1 MVRGGLLAGLE
12 KSGSIITDEKIGALP
27 ADLSSSA
34 ALFSDQTPSIV

>member
-1 MVRGGLLAGLE
+1 VLHAGLE
-12 KSGSIITDEKIGALP
+12 KPGSIVIDEKIGALP